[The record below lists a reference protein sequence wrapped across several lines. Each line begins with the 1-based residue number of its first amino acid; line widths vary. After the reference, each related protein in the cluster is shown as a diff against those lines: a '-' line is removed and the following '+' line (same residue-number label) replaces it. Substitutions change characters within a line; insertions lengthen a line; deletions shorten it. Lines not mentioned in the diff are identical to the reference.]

1 MLLSKINFNNK
12 LNNKDFTYKYNLP
25 IDKLGNAIKDNI
37 KINKDN
43 NFLRK
48 IDKKFADN
56 LKARLSLTDLIDP
69 FSRVTYIFESGKFSS
84 YFSEF
89 LKMLSSRKIEP
100 KFFTNIISDTNIPSV
115 GTFSYFIKSLGVFIG
130 AFKGVVNGIAEI
142 NAGINTNDKS
152 YKYLG
157 IVDLIGALGGIGL
170 ILGMPLVGIIMSSI
184 LIPIKGYLIFKNSS
198 KFSDIQKGDYIFSSI
213 STILNYSLYF
223 NSILPYTLPV
233 MPIVNALQLIFMNNS
248 KFREFLINLVKKLNN
263 LLK

>member
-1 MLLSKINFNNK
+1 MLLSKINFNSK
-12 LNNKDFTYKYNLP
+12 LNSKDFTYKYNSV
-25 IDKLGNAIKDNI
+25 IDKLENILKDNI
-37 KINKDN
+37 KIKKVRD
-43 NFLRK
+43 FFSK
-48 IDKKFADN
+48 IDKNFADN

-69 FSRVTYIFESGKFSS
+69 FSRVTYIFESGKFES

-89 LKMLSSRKIEP
+89 LKMLSSKKIEP
-100 KFFTNIISDTNIPSV
+100 KFFTNIISDTNIPPI
-115 GTFSYFIKSLGVFIG
+115 GTFSYFIKSLGVFIAG
-130 AFKGVVNGIAEI
+130 SKGVINGIAEI

-170 ILGMPLVGIIMSSI
+170 ILGMPLVSIIMSSI

-213 STILNYSLYF
+213 GTVLNYSLYF

-233 MPIVNALQLIFMNNS
+233 IPIVSALQLLFMNNS
-248 KFREFLINLVKKLNN
+248 KFRKLLMNLVKKYN